1 MKESPMNAE
10 LDRETVREKYFSH
23 ISVNRPPVV
32 FVQKIEE
39 ILDEIYIEAARSS
52 IMDPAWEGP
61 ECLLQS
67 CAWTGWGEYRS
78 SDTFARQVMKLDTSQ
93 TMLKEMVARQT
104 YDEMHHFFLY
114 RDCIQKMSSK
124 DLCEMPKPPALF
136 AMFDLYD
143 TISDD
148 VVEAIFADQFC
159 SEKGAVHLFTA
170 QLEKGRRMSPEYTE
184 TIQKILPDEYF
195 HASIGRTAARILA
208 CRGEAERQRMLD
220 LASTMLAQTF
230 KSYQE
235 AGEWGSLATH
245 IV

>member
-1 MKESPMNAE
+1 MNE
-10 LDRETVREKYFSH
+10 KLDRETVRERYLSH
-23 ISVNRPPVV
+23 ISVNADPVA
-32 FVQKIEE
+32 FVDGIEKA
-39 ILDEIYIEAARSS
+39 LDEIYVAAARSS
-52 IMDPAWEGP
+52 ISDPAWEAV
-61 ECLLQS
+61 ECLVQS

-78 SDTFARQVMKLDTSQ
+78 ADTFARQVLKLDADLAV
-93 TMLKEMVARQT
+93 LKEMVARQT
-104 YDEMHHFFLY
+104 HDEMRHFFLY
-114 RDCIQKMSSK
+114 RDCIQKMSGK
-124 DLCEMPKPPALF
+124 ELRTMPRPPALF

-170 QLEKGRRMSPEYTE
+170 QLEKGKRMNAEYTE

-208 CRGEAERQRMLD
+208 SRGEAERERMLD

-230 KSYQE
+230 QSYQE
-235 AGEWGSLATH
+235 AGEWGSLASH
-245 IV
+245 IL